1 MPRLEH
7 RIIGSQHVYTSPDVP
22 GLFVAHDADQQTAL
36 DSVPSAIKVLE
47 EMKARRKQRDKVA
60 AAASSG

>member
-22 GLFVAHDADQQTAL
+22 GLFVAHADQQTAL

-60 AAASSG
+60 AAVNSG

>member
-1 MPRLEH
+1 
-7 RIIGSQHVYTSPDVP
+7 VP
-22 GLFVAHDADQQTAL
+22 GLFVAHADQQTAL